1 MLNYETLL
9 SSYDDK
15 LTLMQWLKKVE
26 AALKDASAIS
36 FKVNK
41 KGDATLTFSIV
52 FEDGSEIE
60 SGEIVLQQGESVES
74 AAIVNGHLILTLT
87 NGDELDA
94 GQLLNGDLN
103 VSGNLTASG
112 AVSGASA
119 SITGDVSVGGDLPV
133 TGVIRNDG
141 FISPLNE
148 DERTDRDITL
158 TFASGLDAYGELTQ
172 GYCHI
177 RTSNG
182 KMNIVL
188 NFNFHCTAD
197 ASNVSQYP
205 INGSIIY
212 FPASMSSKIAALPN
226 RNSGSVGNG
235 SSVAFGNTASGSDIS
250 KRVVVDWFILK
261 PSPTANNIRVY
272 ARTNNATLTAG
283 FDYSF
288 RIELNYIL

>member
-26 AALKDASAIS
+26 AALKDASAVS

-41 KGDATLTFSIV
+41 KGNATLTFSIV

-103 VSGNLTASG
+103 VSGNW
-112 AVSGASA
+112 AVSGEIA
-119 SITGDVSVGGDLPV
+119 
-133 TGVIRNDG
+133 NDG
-141 FISPLNE
+141 FIKPLSANQQI
-148 DERTDRDITL
+148 DADFDITFTSNL
-158 TFASGLDAYGELTQ
+158 EAYGELTQ

-177 RTSNG
+177 RASNG
-182 KMNIVL
+182 KMNVVL

-197 ASNVSQYP
+197 ASNISAYP

-212 FPASMSSKIAALPN
+212 FPAALSSKISALPN

-235 SSVAFGNTASGSDIS
+235 SSVAFGNTSTGSDIS